1 MDNNYNINI
10 SPNNKPLRVALCGDN
25 KPYLFKN
32 KSGMYDGVDFDIWRH
47 IQDKLDIP
55 CKFIYLDK
63 PNYDQEIQNLADG
76 KYDVLIGNISINNSR
91 NKLVHFTHLEY
102 LDQNRLIY
110 KHDDTTNYSKY
121 LQAFLNRAI
130 IPIIAIFVFAI
141 IIGYALT
148 INNKKNFLSNTW
160 NILTAMLGNTDRVS
174 QKTNIG
180 NLVEIFIAIVV
191 LVISF
196 FLALFLQG
204 AVTTDIIRIESTSDP
219 FYDLATLN
227 NKRILCLKGTSQSS
241 YLKNLQNKVSVDVVD
256 YDYTNFEKRK
266 NDDEF
271 DGNVVSSGIADHY
284 LKNTDNFSGFFVA
297 EESFKAIQDMYPDLR
312 QSNLNLGYDEI
323 AIAVNK
329 NNNDLLQ
336 SINLVLS
343 EMKDK
348 EILPSLCEKYFKD
361 GGVTKCI
368 L

>member
-1 MDNNYNINI
+1 MDNNYNMNT
-10 SPNNKPLRVALCGDN
+10 SPSDKPLRVALCGDN

-32 KSGMYDGVDFDIWRH
+32 KGGMYDGVDFDIWRH
-47 IQDKLDIP
+47 IQDKLDVP

-63 PNYDQEIQNLADG
+63 PNYDKEIQNLADG

-91 NKLVHFTHLEY
+91 NKLVNFTHLEY

-110 KHDDTTNYSKY
+110 KHVNTNNYYKY
-121 LQAFLNRAI
+121 LQAFIKRAVV
-130 IPIIAIFVFAI
+130 PIIAIFIFASI
-141 IIGYALT
+141 LGYALT
-148 INNKKNFLSNTW
+148 INNKKNFMSNAW
-160 NILTAMLGNTDRVS
+160 NTLTALLGNTDRVS

-196 FLALFLQG
+196 FLGLFLQG
-204 AVTTDIIRIESTSDP
+204 AVTTDIIRIESTNDP
-219 FYDLATLN
+219 FYSISTLN
-227 NKRILCLKGTSQSS
+227 NKHILSLKGTSQSS
-241 YLKNLQNKVSVDVVD
+241 YLKNLTNKVNVNVVD
-256 YDYTNFEKRK
+256 YDYTGFERRQ

-271 DGNVVSSGIADHY
+271 DGNVVSSGIADYY
-284 LKNTDNFSGFFVA
+284 LKNTEKFSGFFVA

-323 AIAVNK
+323 AIAINK
-329 NNNDLLQ
+329 NNDNLLEK
-336 SINLVLS
+336 INLVLS
-343 EMKDK
+343 EMKDN
-348 EILPSLCEKYFKD
+348 EVLPSLCEKYFKD